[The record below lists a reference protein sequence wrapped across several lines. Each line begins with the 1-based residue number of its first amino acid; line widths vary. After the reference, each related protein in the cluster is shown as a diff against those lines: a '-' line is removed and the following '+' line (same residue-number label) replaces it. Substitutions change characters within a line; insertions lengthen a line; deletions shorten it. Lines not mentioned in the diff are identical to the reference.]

1 MGLFD
6 IFKIEPLKTFFKG
19 YDCEAHGDILQAAML
34 LSKNDPEVMKAIKS
48 ALDDPMNYL
57 KANAEPF
64 KERGIDFSDKK
75 SFGELDDD
83 ELLYLAMVNE
93 LEEHKF
99 AFEFD
104 FKCELEDFLWGL
116 EQLRNYSL
124 IADTVKTLKL
134 DESGDIEAWGSEI
147 NTALGEKACLCCMD
161 IVDSDSYPIAI
172 SDYNVLGEL
181 EIPFIMAM

>member
-6 IFKIEPLKTFFKG
+6 IFKIEPLKAFFKD
-19 YDCEAHGDILQAAML
+19 YDREDHADILQAAML
-34 LSKNDPEVMKAIKS
+34 LSKNDPGVMKAINS
-48 ALDDPMNYL
+48 ALDDPVNYL

-64 KERGIDFSDKK
+64 KERGIDFSDRE

-83 ELLYLAMVNE
+83 ELLFLAMVNE

-116 EQLRNYSL
+116 EQIKNYSL

-147 NTALGEKACLCCMD
+147 NTALGEKACLCYID
-161 IVDSDSYPIAI
+161 IDSDSYPVSI